1 MASTMATNRAA
12 IHSNVRISLP
22 LLFTA
27 KLSQQKLILLQVRP
41 NRIGTSTLNGDRT
54 NSTHNAGMTN
64 GFPASKDR
72 WNNNIWSRNTFGS
85 DSETESTVTRENAFQ
100 GKSGS
105 SSLLATSESEG
116 WAGRA
121 SLPWNTVG
129 SASTLNSIKTSP
141 IEARTGDRSAPTS
154 AGSGEN
160 SSYFSLPR
168 TAIGQNGSSAASKT
182 YLGSNADSYSVPAT
196 EGLSLSNFGNFRND
210 DQTQFPS
217 FSSNQTTGAFQR
229 KSSLVP
235 TTTQRSED
243 VLGSV
248 SAGPF
253 SHVGSESISSGS
265 TRLVGSNNYSHSAYQ
280 SYQSD
285 AHNMGSRLSSGQIEI
300 SAGLNQLHLNDNG
313 YQNAHRN
320 AYAHHDS
327 FDISG
332 NRFNS
337 NLDDVNYQDM
347 SNYVADFSNDGPL
360 ASYQALSRLGER
372 DQSPANDYARGLG
385 NSFYPSTR
393 TPPVAVNQLRPSSGH
408 RMSAQISDGQQL
420 LDRRLRGLQQEQEFN
435 PAAGAAMQQRV
446 SIPNCYDLSGYSAAR
461 LNGFPQ
467 YLQMSYNNLAPAI
480 VQRVSHR
487 EPDPSQVVRSP
498 LLEEFRTHN
507 KSNKRYE
514 LKDIYN
520 HIVEFSGDQ
529 HGSRFIQQ
537 KLESA
542 NSDEKDQV
550 FREIQ
555 PNCLQLMTDVFG
567 NYVVQKL
574 FEHGNQSQKRI
585 LANQMKTHILA
596 LSTQMYG
603 CRVVQKALEHILT
616 DQQAAMV
623 KELDQHVMKC
633 VRDQN
638 GNHVIQKAIE
648 RVPTQHIRFI
658 IDAFKGNVNKLAT
671 HPYGCRVIQRMLEH
685 CETPDRES
693 ILAELHVCTELLI
706 PDQFGNYVIQHV
718 IENGEE
724 KDRSVM
730 IKSVIKNVH
739 NFSKHKF
746 ASNVVEKSIE
756 FGEES
761 QRREIIRLLTAH
773 NDRGESPL
781 LALMRDQYG
790 NYVIQ
795 KVLGQVKGSER
806 EMIIDEIKPLLSQLK
821 KFSYGKQIMAIE
833 KLIVDPN
840 APTVAANSSTTPP
853 ASHKSSPQP
862 SRRSLAEMRPLIG
875 GAAPP
880 TPPPTDTQS
889 LHGGSATDGSVDG
902 PVDSSKGLATTSI
915 AAIPDSTTATHQ
927 TGAEVTVAVSVPSE
941 SRA

>member
-12 IHSNVRISLP
+12 VHSNVRS
-22 LLFTA
+22 
-27 KLSQQKLILLQVRP
+27 
-41 NRIGTSTLNGDRT
+41 NRIGASTLTGDRT

-85 DSETESTVTRENAFQ
+85 DSESEGTVTRENAFQ

-105 SSLLATSESEG
+105 SSLLAASESDG

-129 SASTLNSIKTSP
+129 STSALNSIKTSP
-141 IEARTGDRSAPTS
+141 IEVRTGDRSAPAS
-154 AGSGEN
+154 AGSGDN
-160 SSYFSLPR
+160 NSYFSLPR
-168 TAIGQNGSSAASKT
+168 AAAIGQNGSSGSSKT
-182 YLGSNADSYSVPAT
+182 FLGSNGESYSVPAT

-210 DQTQFPS
+210 ENSGQTQFPS
-217 FSSNQTTGAFQR
+217 FPNNQTPGGFQR

-235 TTTQRSED
+235 NTQRSED
-243 VLGSV
+243 VLGSM

-253 SHVGSESISSGS
+253 SHVGSESISAGS
-265 TRLVGSNNYSHSAYQ
+265 TRHVGSNNYPHSAYQ
-280 SYQSD
+280 SYQAES
-285 AHNMGSRLSSGQIEI
+285 HNLGSRLSSGQIDI
-300 SAGLNQLHLNDNG
+300 GAGLNQLHLNDN
-313 YQNAHRN
+313 AHRN
-320 AYAHHDS
+320 AYSHHDS
-327 FDISG
+327 FDISSG
-332 NRFNS
+332 TRFN
-337 NLDDVNYQDM
+337 NQLQPDDVNYQD
-347 SNYVADFSNDGPL
+347 YVSEFSNDGPL
-360 ASYQALSRLGER
+360 APYQSLSRLGER
-372 DQSPANDYARGLG
+372 DQSPAGEYARALS

-393 TPPVAVNQLRPSSGH
+393 TPPVAANQFRPSSSH
-408 RMSAQISDGQQL
+408 RMSAQLSDGQAAI
-420 LDRRLRGLQQEQEFN
+420 LDRRLRGLQQEQDFGH
-435 PAAGAAMQQRV
+435 AAGGAMQQRI
-446 SIPNCYDLSGYSAAR
+446 SIPNGYDLAGYSAAR

-467 YLQMSYNNLAPAI
+467 YLQMPYNNLPSSI
-480 VQRVSHR
+480 IQRVSHR

-585 LANQMKTHILA
+585 LANQMKSHILA

-648 RVPTQHIRFI
+648 RVPTHHIRFI

-685 CETPDRES
+685 CETADRES
-693 ILAELHVCTELLI
+693 ILTELHVCTESLI

-730 IKSVIKNVH
+730 IKSVVKNIH

-795 KVLGQVKGSER
+795 KVLGQVKDSER

-862 SRRSLAEMRPLIG
+862 SRRSLAEIRPPVG

-902 PVDSSKGLATTSI
+902 PVESSKGLATTSI
-915 AAIPDSTTATHQ
+915 AAVPDSTTTTHQ